1 MDKEFIIKNI
11 NTSLCL
17 SRKNKTSGLL
27 KQCTNVKTKNGL
39 CELHNKKWRCLVFD
53 KPDNITISKY
63 KTFLKNNSIKPLSYN
78 EFINKKK
85 LTIQILKK
93 TLTHYNLKTTGKK
106 PELMDR
112 LYEYFNKWEIYLK
125 NENTLIKI
133 QKYYKN
139 YLLNKKNKLR
149 GEGFLNKN
157 KIINKEDFFTLEPI
171 DELEEKYFISFKDKD
186 NFIYA
191 FDIRSFK
198 KLVDKKMSN
207 PYNRNTIPEYAKKN
221 LEILIKNININDK
234 KEIIKLTDK
243 QKLNMRII
251 NIFQLMDELNLY
263 AGGLNINWF
272 LDLTLIQL
280 KNYYKHLEDIW
291 NYRAQISQTVKYNII
306 GNNIIFNISV
316 YNFYEI
322 NNINKCRIIILDE
335 MEKLLINGS
344 NRSNKYLGGLYIL
357 TALCNVSQGCA
368 NSMPWLL
375 M

>member
-11 NTSLCL
+11 NTKLCI
-17 SRKNKTSGLL
+17 SRKNKTSGIL
-27 KQCTNVKTKNGL
+27 KQCTNIKTNNGL
-39 CELHNKKWRCLVFD
+39 CEIHNKKWNCLVFD
-53 KPDNITISKY
+53 KPDNITILKY
-63 KTFLKNNSIKPLSYN
+63 RTFLKNNSIKPLKYK

-85 LTIQILKK
+85 ITIQILKK
-93 TLTHYNLKTTGKK
+93 SLTYYKLSIKGKK
-106 PELMDR
+106 QELMDR
-112 LYEYFNKWEIYLK
+112 LSEYFNKWELYLK
-125 NENTLIKI
+125 NEDIVIKI
-133 QKYYKN
+133 QKYYKK

-171 DELEEKYFISFKDKD
+171 EELEELYFISFTDKD

-198 KLVDKKMSN
+198 KLVDKKMTN
-207 PYNRNTIPEYAKKN
+207 PYNRNPIPEYAKKN
-221 LEILIKNININDK
+221 LEILIKNINITDK
-234 KEIIKLTDK
+234 KEIINLSQK
-243 QKLNMRII
+243 QRMNMRII
-251 NIFQLMDELNLY
+251 YIFQLMDELNLY

-272 LDLTLIQL
+272 MDLTIIQL

-291 NYRAQISQTVKYNII
+291 NYRSQISQNIKYNII
-306 GNNIIFNISV
+306 GNNILFNMSV
-316 YNFYEI
+316 YNFYKI

-344 NRSNKYLGGLYIL
+344 DIPNKCLGGLYIL
-357 TALCNVSQGCA
+357 TALCNVSHECA